1 MELKAL
7 GDRDGIVGRPVIYE
21 DNQEGKGAVGEFG
34 FDVPEELCDDATFVK
49 AGKDDAKLF
58 FHEQAARDGSIRA

>member
-1 MELKAL
+1 MKAL
-7 GDRDGIVGRPVIYE
+7 GDRDGIVGRPIIHE
-21 DNQEGKGAVGEFG
+21 DNQEGEGAVGEFG
-34 FDVPEELCDDATFVK
+34 FDVPEELRDDATFVK